1 MSSPVWQRKLTNLA
15 WEPLSLGRARE
26 GRGSKAA
33 TDAGL
38 NAGAQRRGSRRQ
50 ACLIDILNPVSRR
63 ASGYLEVLPPKA
75 TPVRPGGL
83 PAARAGKSAGFR
95 VLRRSAT
102 FRSRN
107 NCALKQP
114 M

>member
-15 WEPLSLGRARE
+15 WEPLPLGRARE

-50 ACLIDILNPVSRR
+50 ACLIDILNPGELRS
-63 ASGYLEVLPPKA
+63 L
-75 TPVRPGGL
+75 
-83 PAARAGKSAGFR
+83 AAIGDR
-95 VLRRSAT
+95 VHGRLGPNLTWHLLR
-102 FRSRN
+102 
-107 NCALKQP
+107 Q
-114 M
+114 